1 MLKLRHL
8 WGASGPEV
16 GFGHVGLALS
26 REPRALMLGKALH
39 LDLLG
44 QKPDR
49 WEKTSW
55 DGTKTQTLK
64 DRQKKAAHKRK
75 SRRND

>member
-16 GFGHVGLALS
+16 GFVHVGLALS
-26 REPRALMLGKALH
+26 REPRALMLGKALR

-44 QKPDR
+44 QKPDTEMGEDFLG
-49 WEKTSW
+49 WNQNADFE
-55 DGTKTQTLK
+55 GQ
-64 DRQKKAAHKRK
+64 AEEGCP
-75 SRRND
+75 